1 MTSLLC
7 PAEVSIEALC
17 LEEAA
22 LAGIYFIQQGDAGP
36 IKIGWS
42 KNVRSRL
49 AGLQTA
55 NPYPLRLLLVLD
67 GEERD
72 ERRLHDWFGTER
84 LNGEWFKS
92 DGEVAA
98 FIASKL
104 AKPSPSQ
111 RPVCFGPRWSG
122 MHCWG
127 RVVRAP
133 AGFKAWLC
141 EGHLSQHLGCGWESP
156 PDPSLYHK
164 DWINPW
170 SCPSNERGQDCR
182 HASEEEPC
190 WGKLRSH
197 APFERKPHYTET
209 YCEAHHPVD
218 GVYTLIA
225 SKAASKMAEVR
236 AYADETAE
244 HMERIYKRLADIA
257 GCEWA
262 YIPELAPS
270 TEQIV
275 KRIEGDAEAIASLRI
290 YVFGEAG
297 ECSARDRVDTLLAS
311 LGGDLEG

>member
-7 PAEVSIEALC
+7 PAGVAIDALR
-17 LEEAA
+17 LEETA
-22 LAGIYFIQQGDAGP
+22 LAGVYFIQQGDTGP

-49 AGLQTA
+49 ASLQTA
-55 NPYPLRLLLVLD
+55 NPQRLRLLLVLK

-72 ERRLHDWFGTER
+72 ERRLHDWFSLER
-84 LNGEWFKS
+84 LGGEWFRG

-98 FIASKL
+98 FVTSKKAAGKL
-104 AKPSPSQ
+104 AKGEHRCGMSDAVVVTQ
-111 RPVCFGPRWSG
+111 GRDGGP
-122 MHCWG
+122 CWG
-127 RVVRAP
+127 TIEYYSD
-133 AGFKAWLC
+133 GEWLC
-141 EGHLSQHLGCGWESP
+141 EGHFHLAQYGSY
-156 PDPSLYHK
+156 LHK
-164 DWINPW
+164 VHSRPGETE
-170 SCPSNERGQDCR
+170 CYLHGTSN
-182 HASEEEPC
+182 PC
-190 WGKLRSH
+190 WGELRSY
-197 APFERKPHYTET
+197 APFERKPHYKQI

-225 SKAASKMAEVR
+225 SKAASEMAEVR

-297 ECSARDRVDTLLAS
+297 ECNARDRVDTLLAS